1 LAVKG
6 LDLRGQ
12 FRTAAARGAQ
22 EKTMKANSAW
32 ASALLL
38 AVTATGLNLQAG
50 VIMITTRKN
59 ADTGYGTDRV
69 EMRGPGM
76 TSPGDVAMG
85 TLLGNYGYS
94 SRLVLEVLLA
104 TSNPLNERSGLL
116 GPAADTNFNISL
128 LIVSGSSAS
137 ADIPEPPLAEAI
149 PVMMGEHVTL
159 GNNSGRPG
167 SIYMY
172 NGTMS
177 NDPNESGNATK
188 YMKVLV
194 PDHPILQGIPL
205 DASGRVKIFRDP
217 YPNEEQNV
225 PPGGRRNF
233 EYRWCTQTASD
244 AAAGTTVLGVLDDDN
259 TRSCLAVVDVG
270 GLLANDTMAP
280 ARLVHMFT
288 NENGSGGSRRV
299 FLALTDLGQIIF
311 VRAAK
316 WAMGETLAP
325 YSPFQITQL
334 QPAGPQHLKLSW
346 EASASHNYKIQAS
359 ADFKTWQTLVEDLPG
374 VDGALSHT
382 LDLSAAPP
390 TVFFRVAAT
399 P

>member
-1 LAVKG
+1 V
-6 LDLRGQ
+6 
-12 FRTAAARGAQ
+12 
-22 EKTMKANSAW
+22 
-32 ASALLL
+32 
-38 AVTATGLNLQAG
+38 
-50 VIMITTRKN
+50 
-59 ADTGYGTDRV
+59 
-69 EMRGPGM
+69 
-76 TSPGDVAMG
+76 
-85 TLLGNYGYS
+85 
-94 SRLVLEVLLA
+94 
-104 TSNPLNERSGLL
+104 
-116 GPAADTNFNISL
+116 
-128 LIVSGSSAS
+128 
-137 ADIPEPPLAEAI
+137 AEAI

-205 DASGRVKIFRDP
+205 DAAGRVKIFREQ
-217 YPNEEQNV
+217 YPNEERNV

-233 EYRWCTQTASD
+233 EYRWCTQAAAD

-259 TRSCLAVVDVG
+259 SRSCLAVVDVDG
-270 GLLANDTMAP
+270 VLANDTMAP

-311 VRAAK
+311 VRAAQ
-316 WAMGETLAP
+316 WAMGETLTP
-325 YSPFQITQL
+325 YRPFQITQI
-334 QPAGPQHLKLSW
+334 QPAGPQNVMLSW
-346 EASASHNYKIQAS
+346 ESSTNHNYKIQAS
-359 ADFKTWQTLVEDLPG
+359 ADFKNWLTVVEDLPG
-374 VDGALSHT
+374 VEGSLSRT
-382 LDLSAAPP
+382 LGIGSAPQ
-390 TVFFRVAAT
+390 TLFFRVAAT